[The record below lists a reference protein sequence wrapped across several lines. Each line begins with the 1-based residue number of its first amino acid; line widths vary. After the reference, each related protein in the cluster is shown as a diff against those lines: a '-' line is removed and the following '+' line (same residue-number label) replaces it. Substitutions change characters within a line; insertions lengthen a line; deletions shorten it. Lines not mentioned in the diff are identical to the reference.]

1 MARKELSPYAPDVWI
16 RQLNRT
22 YPNLWTDLR
31 KVYAEPE
38 KILNSKSGGVSL
50 IKNVPDWC
58 IMPTLFSADHQQIR
72 GILLS
77 HAHG

>member
-50 IKNVPDWC
+50 IAEDVCRAGENPE
-58 IMPTLFSADHQQIR
+58 QQIGR
-72 GILLS
+72 YQPD
-77 HAHG
+77 